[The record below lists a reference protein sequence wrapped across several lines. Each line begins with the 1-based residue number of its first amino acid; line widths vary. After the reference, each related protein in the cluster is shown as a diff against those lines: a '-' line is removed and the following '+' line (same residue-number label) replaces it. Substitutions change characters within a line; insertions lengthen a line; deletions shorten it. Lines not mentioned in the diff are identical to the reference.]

1 MLLGFLEPSSSQ
13 PTLQETVRVT
23 PTIKGRSTIH
33 FKIEISNYQPQAVDS
48 VFLGVPVLKK
58 FSIENAELELSP
70 ELTDKATI
78 TWGRATYLSEKDNE
92 NNRILTY
99 IFELVFDNE
108 NQIPSIMHLT
118 LEFDITGLHLSERA
132 MFPFDKYESEIRLI
146 FPRSDNTVLRSVVY
160 KCETEDETIDVL
172 YPTSSYQ
179 ELIIKNSDEMKFG
192 EIIYSDLYIF
202 ENNWQWAAVNVGFDT
217 DSIYHVSTLFA
228 LDVVLVLLLTIGISA
243 FLVKTN
249 QDRINFVA
257 LIGVTACFLLITGLI
272 NYNQMLPSGVTSS
285 LGHLFMISGTFAFV
299 MGFLFNLLSAKRGW
313 KWGSIIITVVII
325 LLLFCITFWN
335 RAPISLDKV
344 YWHLG
349 LLFSIFG
356 LPVWI
361 YYLLTKVDDKLKQ
374 SRKRI

>member
-202 ENNWQWAAVNVGFDT
+202 ENIAWN
-217 DSIYHVSTLFA
+217 
-228 LDVVLVLLLTIGISA
+228 
-243 FLVKTN
+243 
-249 QDRINFVA
+249 IN
-257 LIGVTACFLLITGLI
+257 L
-272 NYNQMLPSGVTSS
+272 
-285 LGHLFMISGTFAFV
+285 GTFI
-299 MGFLFNLLSAKRGW
+299 N
-313 KWGSIIITVVII
+313 
-325 LLLFCITFWN
+325 
-335 RAPISLDKV
+335 
-344 YWHLG
+344 
-349 LLFSIFG
+349 
-356 LPVWI
+356 
-361 YYLLTKVDDKLKQ
+361 
-374 SRKRI
+374 